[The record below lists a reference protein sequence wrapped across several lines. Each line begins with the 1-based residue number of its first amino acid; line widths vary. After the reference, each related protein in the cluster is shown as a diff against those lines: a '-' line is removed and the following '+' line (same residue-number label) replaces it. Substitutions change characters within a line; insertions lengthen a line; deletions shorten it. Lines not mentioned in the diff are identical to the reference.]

1 MGEMFLDQST
11 AVQPMQESDK
21 SQSKHVT
28 PAGELEPH
36 SSVFVPSMDDPGMEV
51 PVGELLSDPSF

>member
-1 MGEMFLDQST
+1 
-11 AVQPMQESDK
+11 MQESDK